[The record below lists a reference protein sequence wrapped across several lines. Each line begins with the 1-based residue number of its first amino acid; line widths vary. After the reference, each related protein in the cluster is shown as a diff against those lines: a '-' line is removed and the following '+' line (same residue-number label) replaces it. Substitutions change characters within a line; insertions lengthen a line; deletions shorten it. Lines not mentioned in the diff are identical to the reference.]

1 MECNS
6 IILRL
11 FLALICG
18 AVVGLER
25 ELHDKAAGLRTH
37 ILVCLGACLFGILGQ
52 SLTSSYTEADIL
64 RIAQGL
70 LIGVGFLGA
79 GVIFKEGDTI
89 RGLTTAAGM
98 WVIGAVGLAIG
109 TGNYYLG
116 VVGTLFVFITLSIFG
131 RLEGWRKK

>member
-1 MECNS
+1 MEYNAV
-6 IILRL
+6 IVRL
-11 FLALICG
+11 FLALLCG

-52 SLTSSYTEADIL
+52 SLTSHHTEADIL
-64 RIAQGL
+64 RVAQGI

-116 VVGTLFVFITLSIFG
+116 IVGTLFVFITLSIVG
-131 RLEGWRKK
+131 RVERWKKK

>member
-1 MECNS
+1 MP
-6 IILRL
+6 
-11 FLALICG
+11 
-18 AVVGLER
+18 
-25 ELHDKAAGLRTH
+25 
-37 ILVCLGACLFGILGQ
+37 GACLFGILGQ
-52 SLTSSYTEADIL
+52 LLTSSYTEADIL